1 MNLTTMRQLLE
12 EEALG
17 GANTADNDLA
27 FVDWAV
33 PDRLLYSPVVSR
45 NLAQPLAWHLAAAG
59 RGVTQVWALP
69 DIMRVSTP
77 AEINEAEAFAREHY
91 GPAPPPGQAPLRT
104 ARRQRRGCRGGK
116 GRKRHMVPHEEASHS
131 YSPRIMSTPV
141 LAPWPSPALGGACA
155 SASGLWHASVLAG
168 YGQGPTVWRPPL
180 SQ

>member
-1 MNLTTMRQLLE
+1 MNLSTMRQLLE

-59 RGVTQVWALP
+59 RGVFQVWALA
-69 DIMRVSTP
+69 DIMQISTP

-116 GRKRHMVPHEEASHS
+116 GRKRHMLPHEDASHS
-131 YSPRIMSTPV
+131 YSPRIMSTPAP
-141 LAPWPSPALGGACA
+141 LAWATPGISSVSAGA
-155 SASGLWHASVLAG
+155 SSLWHTSVGSA
-168 YGQGPTVWRPPL
+168 YGQGHTLFRPPL